1 MILANKQQPFVE
13 MDTCSSVNITVKE
26 KKNILQLTQAEA
38 SFQNM
43 YKKNSCVH
51 SSPYTYI
58 YAHIYKLFICDYS
71 VPQQLVIYLMLI

>member
-43 YKKNSCVH
+43 YKKIHVFIAVH
-51 SSPYTYI
+51 ICI
-58 YAHIYKLFICDYS
+58 YMHIYIN
-71 VPQQLVIYLMLI
+71 YLYVTIVCPNN